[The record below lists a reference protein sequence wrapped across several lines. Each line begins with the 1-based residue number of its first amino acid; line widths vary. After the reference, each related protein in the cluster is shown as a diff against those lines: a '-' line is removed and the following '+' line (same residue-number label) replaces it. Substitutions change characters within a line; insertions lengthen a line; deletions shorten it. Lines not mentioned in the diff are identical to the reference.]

1 MFKEF
6 DPNALEQWNNLTEAE
21 RIKAIE
27 KDEVQIAVDVEIT
40 IESHHKIVEEHK
52 YYQVCSYGNVEL
64 INGIVVL
71 KSTSQE
77 TTFKMNINN
86 DNTNTFSI
94 KIGEEKVIELGQ
106 TPYRTIYR
114 IRVLN
119 IRYGQALEL

>member
-27 KDEVQIAVDVEIT
+27 DDEVQLAVDIEIT

-71 KSTSQE
+71 KSTPQE
-77 TTFKMNINN
+77 TIFKMNINN
-86 DNTNTFSI
+86 DSNAFTI
-94 KIGEEKVIELGQ
+94 KTGEEKEIEIGQ
-106 TPYRTIYR
+106 TPYTSIYR
-114 IRVLN
+114 IRVSN

>member
-6 DPNALEQWNNLTEAE
+6 DPNSLEQWNNLTENE

-27 KDEVQIAVDVEIT
+27 DDEVQLAVDIEIT

-71 KSTSQE
+71 KSTPQE
-77 TTFKMNINN
+77 TIFKMNINN
-86 DNTNTFSI
+86 DSNAFTI
-94 KIGEEKVIELGQ
+94 KTGEEKVIEIGQ
-106 TPYRTIYR
+106 TPYTAIYR
-114 IRVLN
+114 IRVSN

>member
-6 DPNALEQWNNLTEAE
+6 DYNALEKWNNLTEE
-21 RIKAIE
+21 EKMKAIE
-27 KDEVQIAVDVEIT
+27 EDKVQIAVDIEIT

-71 KSTSQE
+71 KSTPQE
-77 TTFKMNINN
+77 TIFKMNINN
-86 DNTNTFSI
+86 DSNAFTI
-94 KIGEEKVIELGQ
+94 KTGEEKEIEIGQ
-106 TPYRTIYR
+106 TPYTSIYR
-114 IRVLN
+114 IRVSN

>member
-6 DPNALEQWNNLTEAE
+6 DPNSLEQWNNLTENE

-27 KDEVQIAVDVEIT
+27 DDEVQLAVDIEIT

-71 KSTSQE
+71 KSTPQE
-77 TTFKMNINN
+77 TIFKMNINN
-86 DNTNTFSI
+86 DSNTFTI
-94 KIGEEKVIELGQ
+94 KTGEEKEIEIGQ
-106 TPYRTIYR
+106 TPYTSIYR
-114 IRVLN
+114 IRVSN

>member
-6 DPNALEQWNNLTEAE
+6 DPNSLEQWNNLTENE

-27 KDEVQIAVDVEIT
+27 DDEVQLAVDIEIT

-71 KSTSQE
+71 KSTPQE
-77 TTFKMNINN
+77 TIFKMNINN
-86 DNTNTFSI
+86 DSNAFTI
-94 KIGEEKVIELGQ
+94 KTGEEKEIEIGQ
-106 TPYRTIYR
+106 TPYTSIYR
-114 IRVLN
+114 IRVSN

>member
-6 DPNALEQWNNLTEAE
+6 DPNALEQWNNLTENE

-27 KDEVQIAVDVEIT
+27 DDEVQIAVDIEIT

-71 KSTSQE
+71 KSTPQE
-77 TTFKMNINN
+77 TIFKMNINN
-86 DNTNTFSI
+86 DSNAFTI
-94 KIGEEKVIELGQ
+94 KTGEEKEIETGQ
-106 TPYRTIYR
+106 TPYTSIYR
-114 IRVLN
+114 IRVSN
-119 IRYGQALEL
+119 IRYGQVLEL

>member
-27 KDEVQIAVDVEIT
+27 EDEVQIAVDIEIT

-71 KSTSQE
+71 KSTPQE
-77 TTFKMNINN
+77 TIFKMNINN
-86 DNTNTFSI
+86 DSNAFTI
-94 KIGEEKVIELGQ
+94 KTCEEKEIEIGQ
-106 TPYRTIYR
+106 TPYTSIYR
-114 IRVLN
+114 IRVSN